1 MLECNNYYQYI
12 ERTRGKV
19 VQKTIKWFSI
29 LVSHSKLEEKTKIRI
44 VYPHINFNIRS
55 TIFLWNAFLAV
66 YCTLLNNS
74 YLGIYM
80 YRKQQHKKRKKEG
93 KKEKALSR
101 TRAVLTELL
110 TVKRKKSNVNAFHGN
125 E

>member
-44 VYPHINFNIRS
+44 VYPHINFNIYGVLFFS
-55 TIFLWNAFLAV
+55 GMLFLLF
-66 YCTLLNNS
+66 
-74 YLGIYM
+74 I
-80 YRKQQHKKRKKEG
+80 
-93 KKEKALSR
+93 ALYYI
-101 TRAVLTELL
+101 
-110 TVKRKKSNVNAFHGN
+110 TVT
-125 E
+125 

>member
-19 VQKTIKWFSI
+19 VQKTIKWFST
-29 LVSHSKLEEKTKIRI
+29 LVSHSKLYEMTKIRI
-44 VYPHINFNIRS
+44 VYPHINFNIRC
-55 TIFLWNAFLAV
+55 TIFLWNTFLAV

-80 YRKQQHKKRKKEG
+80 YRKQQQKKKERKKE
-93 KKEKALSR
+93 
-101 TRAVLTELL
+101 
-110 TVKRKKSNVNAFHGN
+110 KRKGT